1 MKSIYSTLFFVGLFI
16 TICGAGRTFA
26 QADATS
32 SANSA
37 PPAAIQDTKAV
48 KAADRA
54 LRKTVIRVLSR
65 TRGLDVGG
73 INVVSSDG
81 IVTLLGTVPDTR
93 QIGLAADVTRDL
105 AGVREVCNSLTLQAN
120 ANGR

>member
-1 MKSIYSTLFFVGLFI
+1 MKSVYSTLFSVALFA
-16 TICGAGRTFA
+16 TICGPGRAFA
-26 QADATS
+26 QADVPS
-32 SANSA
+32 SAISA
-37 PPAAIQDTKAV
+37 LPSAKHDAKAA

-65 TRGLDVGG
+65 TRGLDVDG

-81 IVTLLGTVPDTR
+81 IVTLIGTVPDTR
-93 QIGLAADVTRDL
+93 QIDLATDVARDV
-105 AGVREVCNSLTLQAN
+105 AGVREVRNSLTLQAN

>member
-37 PPAAIQDTKAV
+37 PPAAIHDTKAV

-93 QIGLAADVTRDL
+93 QIGLAADVTRDV
-105 AGVREVCNSLTLQAN
+105 AGVREVRNSLTLQAN